1 MARWLEPPV
10 QSKPSFQEAGLMRGG
25 VVENMAPL
33 GTLPRAAMHKRS
45 QPAGD
50 ETPAPSVKRIVLKKT
65 PKAAPTEDGDV
76 HQAAAGR
83 GNVVEVEVADGL
95 ADAAETTVTTTSPT
109 RPLFPV
115 TGLDDSEDDDY
126 RPNNIKA
133 KARRTSANNGLAK
146 RPPGRPRKNTT
157 ARAKSPAAAA
167 APPPPP
173 LAMAHSDSPT
183 SPAPSPVPAPVNF
196 VAPPSLQDK
205 EPDNKPLA
213 DLAVEYAVEEALQ
226 HHRYPTAWA
235 LRLLYD
241 DNSKDN
247 RFVAMIEDIY
257 LQRADVDTQREFSRL
272 VREKKKEG
280 KRDNTACD
288 YFVPPSPGNSRSTPN
303 KPKPAPYGAM
313 LTMDFSAAKT
323 PSKPP
328 PKAPT
333 LSPVKL
339 SKHTSEDGDGH
350 VSKKAR
356 LEASS
361 APVSMGPGLANGGR
375 GRPKG
380 INGSASAKHSPSKH
394 SPSKHSPSKHS
405 SSKHSPTKSLTKS
418 PSKGRRGRSG
428 SVSSDSSLSEVP
440 DDEPEDYDE
449 FKKMLDDEISRPSTA
464 EPNHAPKSGD
474 VDQPISSPQQKPT
487 SKKTPRPGA
496 ASPIASGT
504 QSSAHPHDSD
514 MSAAAVITNGT
525 SQQRP
530 PFTHANTPLRFASKY
545 AEALNQDPL
554 IQRKLQA
561 KAGTAGLTR
570 VESFASFTR
579 EPLAADSIEEALPVL
594 PPIAEPT
601 RSLRTPVA
609 LTGRAARAAKRNHE
623 DAESSPV
630 ATEIEPP
637 STRSSRAATPSGNL
651 RSTKKPKTS
660 GLRVK
665 NS

>member
-1 MARWLEPPV
+1 MTSEGQRNFMARWLEPPV

-45 QPAGD
+45 QPSG
-50 ETPAPSVKRIVLKKT
+50 EGTSAPSVKRIVLKKT
-65 PKAAPTEDGDV
+65 PKAAPTDDSEG
-76 HQAAAGR
+76 HQAAGGR
-83 GNVVEVEVADGL
+83 DDVVEVEVADGF
-95 ADAAETTVTTTSPT
+95 ADAAEAAVATTSPT
-109 RPLFPV
+109 RPFFPV
-115 TGLDDSEDDDY
+115 TGLDDSGDDDY
-126 RPNNIKA
+126 RPNNVKS
-133 KARRTSANNGLAK
+133 KARRTSANNGVAK

-157 ARAKSPAAAA
+157 TARAKSP
-167 APPPPP
+167 PPPPAT
-173 LAMAHSDSPT
+173 LHSDSPS
-183 SPAPSPVPAPVNF
+183 SPAPSSVPAPVNF
-196 VAPPSLQDK
+196 VAPPSLRDK
-205 EPDNKPLA
+205 EPDNKTLA
-213 DLAVEYAVEEALQ
+213 DLAVECAVEEALQ

-323 PSKPP
+323 PSKSP
-328 PKAPT
+328 PKALT
-333 LSPVKL
+333 LSPAKL
-339 SKHTSEDGDGH
+339 SKHTSQDGDGH
-350 VSKKAR
+350 VNKKAR
-356 LEASS
+356 LEASL
-361 APVSMGPGLANGGR
+361 APASMGLVNGGR

-380 INGSASAKHSPSKH
+380 INGSTSAKHSPSKH
-394 SPSKHSPSKHS
+394 SPSKHSPSKHL
-405 SSKHSPTKSLTKS
+405 PAKSLTKS
-418 PSKGRRGRSG
+418 PSKSRRVRSG
-428 SVSSDSSLSEVP
+428 SFSSDSSLSEVP

-487 SKKTPRPGA
+487 SKKTPRPDA
-496 ASPIASGT
+496 ASPNTSGT
-504 QSSAHPHDSD
+504 QSFAHPHDSD
-514 MSAAAVITNGT
+514 MSVAAVIPDGT
-525 SQQRP
+525 SQQRAL
-530 PFTHANTPLRFASKY
+530 FTHTNTPLRFATKY
-545 AEALNQDPL
+545 ADALNQDAL

-594 PPIAEPT
+594 APVAEQT

-630 ATEIEPP
+630 APEIEPP